1 MSWFFKNN
9 GANNFNISTS
19 INVYGKNT
27 DNTELEK
34 DVRREREKDAPT
46 ELEKDGDEV
55 GLEKGEGDEGLLKR
69 KRDEEKEK
77 PEREESKKSEKVN
90 VPPKLVVDKVDSG
103 DEDIA
108 PAPAQKQWTKEKI
121 DACMAYSNR
130 IDLVIQRITKK
141 GRKT

>member
-77 PEREESKKSEKVN
+77 PEREESKKSEKV
-90 VPPKLVVDKVDSG
+90 
-103 DEDIA
+103 
-108 PAPAQKQWTKEKI
+108 KESNQSI
-121 DACMAYSNR
+121 SYSFPYVR
-130 IDLVIQRITKK
+130 TAEHV
-141 GRKT
+141 GRRRRTRR